1 MQLSSYENIF
11 QENIIFNEAKEYKVK
26 DSKIICLYSKME
38 AKFFSEIEKNMDVK
52 TIKDFEKEVRKK
64 IYNELESLRKEN
76 DDLSRILIAAES
88 DMWKKIR
95 NEEYS
100 WLQINNDK
108 KKKLYRLIDIYS
120 NFIDIVDSV
129 KDLNTKVEM
138 LKQLKETPVD
148 SE

>member
-1 MQLSSYENIF
+1 
-11 QENIIFNEAKEYKVK
+11 
-26 DSKIICLYSKME
+26 ME

-52 TIKDFEKEVRKK
+52 TIKDFAKEVRTKL
-64 IYNELESLRKEN
+64 YNELESLRKKNE
-76 DDLSRILIAAES
+76 DLSRVLMAGECE
-88 DMWKKIR
+88 MWKKIR

-108 KKKLYRLIDIYS
+108 KKKLYRLIDICS

-129 KDLNTKVEM
+129 KELNTKVERV
-138 LKQLKETPVD
+138 KQLKDTPVD

>member
-1 MQLSSYENIF
+1 
-11 QENIIFNEAKEYKVK
+11 
-26 DSKIICLYSKME
+26 ME

-76 DDLSRILIAAES
+76 DDLSRVLIAVES
-88 DMWKKIR
+88 EMWKKIR

-100 WLQINNDK
+100 WLQLNNDK
-108 KKKLYRLIDIYS
+108 KKKLYHLIDIYS
-120 NFIDIVDSV
+120 NFVEIVDSV
-129 KDLNTKVEM
+129 KDLNSKVEKV
-138 LKQLKETPVD
+138 KQLKDTPVN

>member
-1 MQLSSYENIF
+1 
-11 QENIIFNEAKEYKVK
+11 
-26 DSKIICLYSKME
+26 ME
-38 AKFFSEIEKNMDVK
+38 AKFFSEIEKKMDVK

-64 IYNELESLRKEN
+64 IYNELETLRKEN

-120 NFIDIVDSV
+120 NFIDLVGSVKEVNKKVDSV
-129 KDLNTKVEM
+129 NRLKD
-138 LKQLKETPVD
+138 TPVD
-148 SE
+148 SK